1 MPDFSLNSLE
11 RSASGREDGGE
22 SQGDPSLCVLFN
34 LAVLASILFVLSM
47 TLIPTLER
55 LFFRD
60 IIRRA
65 EREGRKVE
73 AVREK
78 VQFKEGKKNHAR

>member
-1 MPDFSLNSLE
+1 MNPALGF
-11 RSASGREDGGE
+11 
-22 SQGDPSLCVLFN
+22 LFN
-34 LAVLASILFVLSM
+34 LATLSTVLFVLSM
-47 TLIPTLER
+47 TLIPALER

-73 AVREK
+73 AIREK
-78 VQFKEGKKNHAR
+78 AQVRLEKKNHAR

>member
-1 MPDFSLNSLE
+1 MEVKARVIL
-11 RSASGREDGGE
+11 RSAFYSTSRC
-22 SQGDPSLCVLFN
+22 SPAFFLF
-34 LAVLASILFVLSM
+34 SM